1 MGEIVGTA
9 IVGHVPT
16 LMLSE
21 EVRTKLGGGRD
32 TTLFSGLGLLRNRL
46 DAVAADTVIII
57 DTHWYTTAEHIVA
70 GQDHHRGTY
79 TSEELPKTI
88 RNLEFEYSGAPALAA
103 AITRIGREQG
113 QWVLN
118 ATDDKIAHHYPT
130 LNIVHHVVRDE
141 RVLST
146 GVCQTADVDDFLAF
160 GTAIAAAVRESDS
173 RVVIL
178 GSGGLSHRFWP
189 LREFR
194 SHGGYSPEE
203 IITPGARAFD
213 ENLITLMIA
222 GDHRSV
228 IDLYPEYR
236 AHAPEG
242 RFGHYLTM
250 VGALGGR
257 DCSTPAEPL
266 SEYENSYGTGQIHLW
281 FEPRPRQTPTQ
292 DSDMNKD
299 IA

>member
-1 MGEIVGTA
+1 MGEIVATA

-21 EVRTKLGGGRD
+21 EVRKSLGGGRD
-32 TTLFSGLGLLRNRL
+32 TTLFSGLGLLRSRL
-46 DAVAADTVIII
+46 DAVAADTMIII
-57 DTHWYTTAEHIVA
+57 DTHWFTTAEHIVA
-70 GQDHHRGTY
+70 GQDHHRGIY

-88 RNLEFEYSGAPALAA
+88 RNLKFDYNGAPELAA
-103 AITRIGREQG
+103 AITRVGREQG
-113 QWVLN
+113 LWVLN
-118 ATDDKIAHHYPT
+118 ATDENIAHHYPT
-130 LNIVHHVVRDE
+130 LNMVHHVVRDE

-146 GVCQTADVDDFLAF
+146 GVCQTAEADDFLAF
-160 GTAIAAAVRESDS
+160 GAAIAAAVRESDS
-173 RVVIL
+173 RVAIL
-178 GSGGLSHRFWP
+178 GSGGMSHRFWP

-194 SHGGYSPEE
+194 SHGGYGPED
-203 IITPGARAFD
+203 IITPEARAFD
-213 ENLITLMIA
+213 EQLIAMLGA

-228 IDLYPEYR
+228 IDLYPAYR

-257 DCSTPAEPL
+257 DCSAPAERL

-281 FEPRPRQTPTQ
+281 FQL
-292 DSDMNKD
+292 
-299 IA
+299 